1 MGMKN
6 LPLKVQQEM
15 RIHFEE
21 SKTPEGKRKEIT
33 EKARALYKDMVYDSQ
48 EPVGVVAAQSLSEP
62 CTQMSLDYD
71 EKVIV
76 KRGGVIRVIPIGML
90 VDKAMKSGGRKY
102 PDGWE
107 VFDAS
112 GEGIHVPSITH
123 DEKITWSPVAALS
136 RHKAPES
143 MLEIRTM
150 SGRKIVATDSHSFV
164 VRKHNA
170 VVPVSGSELRAG
182 DRIPSLLYL
191 PENCVHRLET
201 EPMLGCQRFAKKRLP
216 AALDLTRGLGWAF
229 GAYLAEGNCTPNFVS
244 FSNKDEAFLSRIRA
258 FAEMHG
264 LGVNEYDNTSG
275 FALSHD
281 IRINSKQLSRLFS
294 RTCGTGSWNKRVPDF
309 AYSAAEPFVAGLI
322 SGYFD
327 GDGNIS
333 VSRGMIRVS
342 SRSAELIDGIALLLS
357 RFRIFASKSKG
368 KERGLIIPYKH
379 AKMFREKIGLNVG
392 GKKEALDAL
401 CALPENA
408 KDMTDMFSGF
418 GDIFLSAA
426 RKLGYP
432 TRYVNNFTNRQRVGR
447 SALSRYISIFES
459 LSVEKNVDI
468 SAELAIMKRMANSD
482 VVWDGIEGIRRVKPS
497 CGYVYDFTVPGTE
510 TFTTFDGIV
519 THNTMRTYH
528 FAGTA
533 GIQVTL
539 GLPRMME
546 IFDARKEPRTP
557 MMTVRLK
564 PGLDIEQVKQIAES
578 IKEIKLKDII
588 DSTLLDMTEMWIKF
602 KLDPDKTRSLGL
614 DIEKVSK
621 SIRIKNTETM
631 VEGSDTIM
639 VKVKKGTVA
648 NLRKLKYVV
657 LDMHAKGIKGI
668 TQVVV
673 SKEGNEWMI
682 STLGSNLKKVFEID
696 GVDHTRTTTNN
707 IFEIY
712 DVLGIEA
719 ARNAIIH
726 QTRYT
731 MEEQGLGVDIRYV
744 MLLADVMTASG
755 EVRAIGRYGV
765 AGQKASVLVRAS
777 FEETKKHI
785 TAAAIRGETDPLL
798 GTIEN
803 IILNQVAPVG
813 TGSFDLVGSLPGAK
827 GRKAKKEDEEPEES
841 EEKAEAE
848 E

>member
-1 MGMKN
+1 MRAYFEKN
-6 LPLKVQQEM
+6 
-15 RIHFEE
+15 
-21 SKTPEGKRKEIT
+21 STPESRKKEIV
-33 EKARALYKDMVYDSQ
+33 EKAKALYNDMLYDPQ
-48 EPVGVVAAQSLSEP
+48 EPKGVVAAQSLSEP
-62 CTQMSLDYD
+62 CTQMSLDYN

-76 KRGGVIRVIPIGML
+76 KRGGAIRILPIGML
-90 VDKAMKSGGRKY
+90 IDKAIESGGSRY

-107 VFDAS
+107 VFDTS
-112 GEGIHVPSITH
+112 GDGIYVPSITP
-123 DEKITWSPVAALS
+123 DEKIEWSPVTAFS

-170 VVPVSGSELRAG
+170 IVPVSGNELKAG
-182 DRIPSLLYL
+182 NRIPSLLYL
-191 PENCVHRLET
+191 PENCVHKLET
-201 EPMLGCQRFAKKRLP
+201 APILESQKFAKKTIP
-216 AALDLTRGLGWAF
+216 DTLDLTRELGWVF

-244 FSNKDEAFLSRIRA
+244 FSNKDESFLSMIRD
-258 FAEMHG
+258 FAGALG

-281 IRINSKQLSRLFS
+281 IRINSKQLSKLFS
-294 RTCGTGSWNKRVPDF
+294 RTCGTGSWSKRVPDF
-309 AYSAAEPFVAGLI
+309 AYSAAEGFVTGLI

-333 VSRGMIRVS
+333 VQRGMIRVS

-368 KERGLIIPYKH
+368 KERGLAIPYKY
-379 AKMFREKIGLNVG
+379 AKAFREKIGLCVG
-392 GKKEALDAL
+392 YKKEALDAL
-401 CALPENA
+401 CLMPENA
-408 KDMTDMFSGF
+408 KDMTDMFDGF
-418 GDIFLSAA
+418 GDILVSAA

-432 TRYVNNFTNRQRVGR
+432 TRFVNSSTKRQRIGR
-447 SALSRYISIFES
+447 AAFNRHICAFEKLSES
-459 LSVEKNVDI
+459 SKADI
-468 SAELAIMKRMANSD
+468 SAELAIMNRMAQSD
-482 VVWDGIEGIRRVKPS
+482 VVWDEIAEISRVRPS
-497 CGYVYDFTVPGTE
+497 NCYVYDFTVPGTE

-528 FAGTA
+528 FAGPA

-564 PGLDIEQVKQIAES
+564 PGLDLEQVKQIAGS
-578 IKEIKLKDII
+578 IKEIKLKDVI

-602 KLDPDKTRSLGL
+602 RLDREKVASLGIDMDKL
-614 DIEKVSK
+614 AK
-621 SIRIKNTETM
+621 SVRIKNTETSL
-631 VEGSDTIM
+631 EGAETIM
-639 VKVKKGTVA
+639 VKAKKGTVA

-657 LDMHAKGIKGI
+657 LDMHVKGIKGI

-673 SKEGNEWMI
+673 SKEMNEWTI
-682 STLGSNLKKVFEID
+682 STLGSNLKKVFEIE
-696 GVDHTRTTTNN
+696 GVDAARTATNN
-707 IFEIY
+707 IFEVY

-719 ARNAIIH
+719 ARNAIIF
-726 QTRYT
+726 QTKYT
-731 MEEQGLGVDIRYV
+731 MEEQGLDVDTRYI

-777 FEETKKHI
+777 FEETKKHV
-785 TAAAIRGETDPLL
+785 TAAAIKGETDPLL

-813 TGSFDLVGSLPGAK
+813 TGSFDLVGYLPCAK
-827 GRKAKKEDEEPEES
+827 GKKKKEEPEEQ
-841 EEKAEAE
+841 EEE
-848 E
+848 